1 MPAMSRDAE
10 LHARLR
16 LLYALYGDPDRAHKV
31 LQRQGSALAA
41 LEANIPAGTRQ
52 RLLQPQST
60 TVADTQLRLAQQVG
74 GRWLIP
80 TDPDWP
86 TGLPDSPAVCLRGV
100 LSSGAAVAIVGSRD
114 ADDYGLEV
122 AGRLA
127 HTLAHAGVS
136 VVSGAAFGVDW
147 AAHEAALEAGGHTL
161 AVLGTGV
168 CGETSA
174 PRNAL
179 LDRIVDGGGGV
190 MSEYLIE
197 AAGHKKHYPNRNRI
211 VARLAGATVVV
222 QGKRKTGC
230 RHTVKHAEVVFA
242 IPGDVTHAESHYPH
256 ELLSSGAAQWL
267 KQPGD
272 LAAVLKTPALAG
284 ATWQRLSAQPLTPTG
299 RVLSALA
306 KEALSLDG
314 LGRRTGLDADAL
326 NGALFDLELDGQI
339 KRTSAGSFERAQ
351 KIG

>member
-1 MPAMSRDAE
+1 MSRDAE

-31 LQRQGSALAA
+31 VQRHGSALAA

-60 TVADTQLRLAQQVG
+60 TVADSQLRRAEQVG
-74 GRWLIP
+74 ARWLLP
-80 TDPDWP
+80 TDPEWP
-86 TGLPDSPAVCLRGV
+86 SGLSDSPAVCLRGA
-100 LSSGAAVAIVGSRD
+100 LSLSPAVAIVGSRD
-114 ADDYGLEV
+114 ADEYGLGV

-127 HTLAHAGVS
+127 FALAHAGIS
-136 VVSGAAFGVDW
+136 VVSGAALGVDW
-147 AAHEAALEAGGHTL
+147 AAHVAALDAGGHTL

-174 PRNAL
+174 QRNAL
-179 LDRIVDGGGGV
+179 LDRIVEAGGGV

-222 QGKRKTGC
+222 QGKKKTGC
-230 RHTVKHAEVVFA
+230 RHTVKHAAVVFA
-242 IPGDVTHAESHYPH
+242 VPGDVTSAQSHYPH
-256 ELLSSGAAQWL
+256 ELLSSGKAQWL

-272 LAAVLKTPALAG
+272 LAEVLQAPALVG
-284 ATWQRLSAQPLTPTG
+284 ARWHRLSSEPVTPTG
-299 RVLSALA
+299 RVLNALA
-306 KEALSLDG
+306 REALSLDG
-314 LGRRTGLDADAL
+314 LGRATGLDADAL

-339 KRTSAGSFERAQ
+339 KRTSAGSFERA
-351 KIG
+351 